1 MPGVRLGVHIGYRT
15 ARRDPL
21 CGGYLR
27 YARAF
32 PRVDRRGRYDLLA
45 PAGLIGWSGVSVVSL
60 RCRYAAFDLTAVG
73 PYIAGAEVRVAVR
86 ADLVFQSA
94 SLARCVLRAGPNIVV
109 LRP

>member
-32 PRVDRRGRYDLLA
+32 PRGWYDLLA
-45 PAGLIGWSGVSVVSL
+45 PAGLIGSSGVSVVWL

-73 PYIAGAEVRVAVR
+73 AYIAGAEIRVAVR